1 MAMNIL
7 VIGASRGIGLE
18 LVRQY
23 LDAGVRVIATARDDA
38 ALERLRALG
47 AVPLKL
53 DVANPA
59 SVSGLAWLLDGEK
72 LDTAIYVAGV
82 MSHGDAL
89 VPPTQPDFDHVM
101 HTNVLGAMQ
110 AIPQV
115 LPLVEAAQGR
125 FAVISSDMGLMS
137 GVSSSHS
144 WTYRASKAALN
155 MVVAAA
161 RHDYPQAI
169 LVALSPGWVQT
180 DMGGSS
186 APLSV
191 QTSVTALR
199 ATLARLTP
207 ADSGRFFGIDGQ
219 PLAGW

>member
-1 MAMNIL
+1 MNVL

-23 LDAGVRVIATARDDA
+23 LNAGERVIATARDDA
-38 ALERLRALG
+38 ALERLRVLG
-47 AVPLKL
+47 AVPLRL
-53 DVANPA
+53 DVADPA
-59 SVSGLAWLLDGEK
+59 SVSGLSWLLDGEK
-72 LDTAIYVAGV
+72 IDIAIYVAGV
-82 MSHGDAL
+82 MSRGDAL
-89 VPPTQPDFDHVM
+89 VPPTQPDFDRVM

-115 LPLVEAAQGR
+115 VPMVEAAQGR
-125 FAVISSDMGLMS
+125 FAVISSDMGLMT
-137 GVSSSHS
+137 GVPSSYS
-144 WTYRASKAALN
+144 WTYRVSKAALN
-155 MVVAAA
+155 MAVAAA
-161 RHDYPQAI
+161 RHNYPQAI

-180 DMGGSS
+180 DMGGSG

-191 QTSVTALR
+191 HDSVAAMC

-219 PLAGW
+219 PVDGW

>member
-1 MAMNIL
+1 MNVL

-23 LDAGVRVIATARDDA
+23 LDAGERVIATARDDA
-38 ALERLRALG
+38 ALEHLRELG

-72 LDTAIYVAGV
+72 IDIAIFVAGV
-82 MSHGDAL
+82 MSRGNAL
-89 VPPTQPDFDHVM
+89 APPTQPDFDLVM

-115 LPLVEAAQGR
+115 APLVEAAQGR
-125 FAVISSDMGLMS
+125 FAFISSDMGRIT
-137 GVSSSHS
+137 GVPSSYS
-144 WTYRASKAALN
+144 WTYRVSKAALN
-155 MVVAAA
+155 MAVASA

-180 DMGGSS
+180 DMGGSG

-191 QTSVTALR
+191 HDSVAAMR

-207 ADSGRFFGIDGQ
+207 ADSGRFFDIDGQ
-219 PLAGW
+219 PMDGW